1 MTIIASSAGA
11 GAGAGLASFAPYL
24 MAASTL
30 FSAMS
35 SSRAG
40 KKRAEAARR
49 EAVSGLVTDRLRE
62 RGMKMQQDAGLSK
75 IRANAGAA
83 GVDINQGSAMQVYLQ
98 TARETELE
106 IIMAHK
112 TADANFAARLS
123 GAAMAESEGDSKALG
138 SLLGG
143 AADLFA
149 YKTKK
154 DLATYRG

>member
-1 MTIIASSAGA
+1 MASLSA
-11 GAGAGLASFAPYL
+11 FAPYL
-24 MAASTL
+24 MVGSAL
-30 FSAMS
+30 FSAFS
-35 SSRAG
+35 GASAA

-62 RGMKMQQDAGLSK
+62 RGMKMQQDAALSK

-83 GVDINQGSAMQVYLQ
+83 GVDINQGSAMQAYLQ

-106 IIMAHK
+106 ILMAHK

-123 GAAMAESEGDSKALG
+123 GAAMAEDEGDSKAVG

-143 AADLFA
+143 AADLA
-149 YKTKK
+149 SYYSKK
-154 DLATYRG
+154 DRATFKPGAGA